1 MKCDM
6 QYTAIC
12 FNVKNYNEKQC
23 FKLTTFFTVCAISF
37 EAHLK
42 NNLFRW
48 TQQKLIYYTSCEES
62 LEYITLWRFLR
73 GSCWSFST
81 GAVLIVGVFW
91 YTLTLQLYILIGEF
105 NGSIFCWKS
114 ACWKNENVGFRILGS
129 FGGMK
134 CCLCEKGLMLQL
146 SIALD
151 IACYCFSCL
160 LS

>member
-6 QYTAIC
+6 QYTTIC

-23 FKLTTFFTVCAISF
+23 FELTSFFTVCTISF
-37 EAHLK
+37 EVHLK

-48 TQQKLIYYTSCEES
+48 RRQKLIYYTSCEES
-62 LEYITLWRFLR
+62 LEYVTLRRFLR

-81 GAVLIVGVFW
+81 GAVLIVGAFW
-91 YTLTLQLYILIGEF
+91 YTLTLQMYILIGEF
-105 NGSIFCWKS
+105 SRSIFCWKS
-114 ACWKNENVGFRILGS
+114 ACSKNENVGFRILGS
-129 FGGMK
+129 FGGMNF
-134 CCLCEKGLMLQL
+134 CLCEKGLMLQL

-151 IACYCFSCL
+151 IACCCFSSP

>member
-1 MKCDM
+1 MFQID
-6 QYTAIC
+6 I
-12 FNVKNYNEKQC
+12 
-23 FKLTTFFTVCAISF
+23 FFYSLYYFIRSSF
-37 EAHLK
+37 EK
-42 NNLFRW
+42 KKIFRW

-62 LEYITLWRFLR
+62 LEYITLRRFLR
-73 GSCWSFST
+73 GLCWSFST
-81 GAVLIVGVFW
+81 GAVLIAGAFW
-91 YTLTLQLYILIGEF
+91 YTLLIGEF
-105 NGSIFCWKS
+105 SGSIFCWKS